1 MIDAAKAGKLKAL
14 YVIGSNPV
22 GRSVIDP
29 FALSKSFV
37 VVQDMFLTETAA
49 IADVV
54 LPAANAY
61 EKTGTCTNT
70 CGDLQLVKK
79 AGEVTDCKADFE
91 MIVRIAD
98 AMGFDVHGLV
108 PFGGG
113 TRSDMGETRGAQSGE
128 ADRHA
133 VWLEAHNLE
142 PKMTP
147 FDPMAMLDEIQ
158 RVVAG
163 YDVSRTNLLAG
174 NDVHLEIAESGASA
188 MQKAELIVPANDDL
202 FTSGTLG
209 RYSKTLNSVYEN
221 KTADT
226 EVAAD

>member
-1 MIDAAKAGKLKAL
+1 MEAAQAGKLKAL
-14 YVIGSNPV
+14 YVVGANPV
-22 GRSVIDP
+22 DHLRIDP
-29 FALSKSFV
+29 FVLSKSFV
-37 VVQDMFLTETAA
+37 VVQDMFLTETAT

-61 EKTGTCTNT
+61 EKTGTYTNT

-79 AGEVTDCKADFE
+79 AGEVSNTKPDFE

-98 AMGFDVHGLV
+98 AMGSDVSGMV
-108 PFGGG
+108 PFGSG
-113 TRSDMGETRGAQSGE
+113 THSDMGQTRGAQSGE

-133 VWLEAHNLE
+133 VWLEANNLE

-147 FDPMAMLDEIQ
+147 FDPMAILDEIQ

-163 YDVSRTNLLAG
+163 YDVSRVNLLAG
-174 NDVHLEIAESGASA
+174 VDQHLEISESGASLI
-188 MQKAELIVPANDDL
+188 QPAELIVPANDDL
-202 FTSGTLG
+202 FSSGTLG
-209 RYSKTLNSVYEN
+209 RYSKTLNSVIEN
-221 KTADT
+221 KSAVP

>member
-1 MIDAAKAGKLKAL
+1 
-14 YVIGSNPV
+14 VTGSNPV
-22 GRSVIDP
+22 GRLGIDP
-29 FALSKSFV
+29 ATLSKTFV

-61 EKTGTCTNT
+61 EKSGTFTNT
-70 CGDLQLVKK
+70 CGELQLVKK
-79 AGEVTDCKADFE
+79 AGELTNAKPDFE

-98 AMGFDVHGLV
+98 AMGSDVSGLV
-108 PFGGG
+108 PFRSG
-113 TRSDMGETRGAQSGE
+113 THSDMGQSRGAQSGE

-147 FDPMAMLDEIQ
+147 FDPMAILDELQ

-163 YDVSRTNLLAG
+163 YDVSRVNLLAG
-174 NDVHLEIAESGASA
+174 NDQHLEIADSGASL
-188 MQKAELIVPANDDL
+188 MQDPALIVPANNDL
-202 FTSGTLG
+202 FSSGTLG
-209 RYSKTLNSVYEN
+209 RYSKTLNSVFEN
-221 KTADT
+221 KSAVP